1 VLDLTITIF
10 GPFPPFVIC
19 DIFKNMK
26 GANVR
31 LAVISTG
38 VLVPIT
44 AYERTVTSVPWDKIL
59 VKDAMEHFNL
69 QYILSATSAP
79 LISSHSSS
87 FLEYS

>member
-19 DIFKNMK
+19 DILKNMK

-31 LAVISTG
+31 LAV
-38 VLVPIT
+38 LVPIT
-44 AYERTVTSVPWDKIL
+44 AHERTVTSVPWDKIL

-69 QYILSATSAP
+69 QYILSATSAA

-87 FLEYS
+87 FLGYF